1 MPTLREYKKRLKS
14 AETIGQLSGA
24 MRSASMAK
32 YMKLSAANAAY
43 APYAAALESFER
55 MTGEGPRTQPGD
67 GCGRVFVLL
76 SGNHGLCGGY
86 HHELFTFFAK
96 ALGTMGPD
104 DEIITCGQKANEYC
118 KSKKLPVSRH
128 FQIQDIPAFAEA
140 KEISEYLRSL
150 CEGGGKR
157 VTVVCQRFHNMLKSA
172 PEAEDFALDFPLEDT
187 EPDGYEKTLF
197 IPDRRTVEYELVPLS
212 AASRMYSLL
221 LSAAAGAQASTVIA
235 MRSAYDNAVSSI
247 NELETRIN
255 RARQAAVTASV
266 LETSAEMKE

>member
-24 MRSASMAK
+24 MRSAAMAK

-43 APYAAALESFER
+43 APYAEALESFGR
-55 MTGEGPRTQPGD
+55 MTGESSPAKPVEGS
-67 GCGRVFVLL
+67 GRVLVLL

-86 HHELFTFFAK
+86 HHELFNFFLKTAGV
-96 ALGTMGPD
+96 LGPE
-104 DEIITCGQKANEYC
+104 DEIVACGQKANEFC
-118 KSKKLPVSRH
+118 RNKKLPVSRH

-140 KEISEYLRSL
+140 GEIAEYLRSL
-150 CEGGGKR
+150 CGGEAKR
-157 VTVVCQRFHNMLKSA
+157 VTVVFQRFHNMLKSE
-172 PEAEDFALDFPLEDT
+172 PEAFEFPMEGTGEGD
-187 EPDGYEKTLF
+187 EGYGETLF
-197 IPDRRTVEYELVPLS
+197 IPDRRTVENELVPLS
-212 AASRMYSLL
+212 SAARMYSLL